1 MELDDCIKGRRSVR
15 TYKEQAVPREIIESI
30 LEAGVWAPTGMNT
43 QPWRFIVI
51 EDKGII
57 KLISDQTK
65 QVLRKAL
72 PALAEK
78 FAAGATSEEAKQALK
93 NKLLGYAQRFATE
106 EDIICYN
113 APVLI
118 LICTEVSPFASSK
131 EDSVLAAQNMFL
143 KAHALGLG
151 TCYMGFT
158 DMMNR
163 IQPEILKNAA
173 GVPEG
178 YEVQVPLI
186 LGYPKSV
193 LGAGKRNKPNI
204 LKWT

>member
-15 TYKEQAVPREIIESI
+15 AYKEQAVPREIIESI

-65 QVLRKAL
+65 QVLLKTL
-72 PALAEK
+72 PAFAEK
-78 FAAGATSEEAKQALK
+78 FAAGAISEEAKQALQK
-93 NKLLGYAQRFATE
+93 KLLGYAQRFATE
-106 EDIICYN
+106 EDIICYK

-118 LICTEVSPFASSK
+118 LICTEVIPFASLK

-143 KAHALGLG
+143 KAYSLGLG
-151 TCYMGFT
+151 TCYMGFI

-163 IQPEILKNAA
+163 IQPAVLKKAV

-178 YEVQVPLI
+178 YEVQVPFT
-186 LGYPKSV
+186 LGYPKSEQ
-193 LGAGKRNKPNI
+193 GTGKRNQPSI